1 MGAGRMIGRVVAMIF
16 KVVGI
21 LVAVLALVAAV
32 LVLRISHGALPL
44 DMLTPVLEQS
54 LSAEDGSYRVHMGNA
69 ELTLADGGAHLVI
82 RTRDLR
88 VDDRDGVARAT
99 IPSLSIGLDIDALL
113 HGMIAPTRI
122 VVSAPQLHVERDAQ
136 GRFQLGLGEEGGD
149 HDIANA
155 LVAELLAPPDPR
167 RASGYL
173 EEISLRDAKL
183 TVDDRLLGASWTAS
197 RAAITLFRN
206 KRGIF
211 GDLALAVDLE
221 DRTAELDG
229 EFRYVALDRQLT
241 MNFSLADWEM
251 AKLQH
256 LVPALAPLGGLRV
269 PIGGT
274 VEFALDTENGAL
286 EGARVDLNSGAGS
299 LDNPAFASGS
309 IPIGGATIS
318 ASYDPAAARLTLHKL
333 ALDLSGPSATVSGTI
348 SGLGPD
354 WLLRGTPPA
363 GVELAV
369 AVDAEVTA
377 MPANDLAR
385 FWPPALAHNART
397 WVTANIRDGIVD
409 ETHLATKLRV
419 VAADLAVVGIDTF
432 GGSMRMRGLTV
443 DYKHPLP
450 PVLKVD
456 GSATFDQTHME
467 LMPTSGVLKG
477 QRITGGKIVIT
488 DLEKVDQYIDIKLD
502 VTGPLRDALEVID
515 SKPLQYAREVGIDP
529 AAVDGMADGRLA
541 FKFMLDHR
549 TTMDDVELAVRAQV
563 TGAAIRQVVF
573 QQDLDQGSLQLRLDR
588 GQMQVEGTA
597 RLGGVPAV
605 ISWLQYFK
613 PRDGVRSRYTARGEL
628 DDAARRRFGLA
639 FSENMVSGPVTA
651 DVTLTSFASKR
662 GDAVIALDL
671 GKAVLSAPDL
681 NWSKPS
687 GVPATGRLALDLVA
701 DHLSGIRDATIQG
714 KGIDL
719 RMSAAFNPTDH
730 NLQQV
735 DLKKLTLGSTD
746 VTGTVARGPEG
757 GWRAN
762 LVGASLDVT
771 AFLDGVTK
779 PGPPRHDDPPL
790 VIDARFGR
798 VLFGPNREAR
808 NVVAQLYSDGAHWQS
823 IRLDLAPFGSGA
835 LRLRFG
841 ETGGARPFDFSTTD
855 LGATLR
861 LLDISDHVTGGRLS
875 ATGEA
880 QDVGAARVFSGR
892 LDGADYKIVRA
903 PVMAKLL
910 SVASFTSIASLLSG
924 EGIPF
929 TRLTGDFTAQDGRVT
944 VKQGRAY
951 GGALGINASGTV
963 DLGQSTLDL
972 DGTLVPAYMLNNI
985 LGNIPLIGNFLLGGE
1000 GQGLFA
1006 AAFRVNGPL
1015 GDPSITVNPLSA
1027 LAPGM
1032 LRKLFVFEPG
1042 SPDGAPASRPD
1053 TK

>member
-1 MGAGRMIGRVVAMIF
+1 MTL
-16 KVVGI
+16 KLVGV
-21 LVAVLALVAAV
+21 LVAVLALVVVV
-32 LVLRISHGALPL
+32 LVLRISYGALPL
-44 DMLTPVLEQS
+44 DMLTPLIEQS
-54 LSAEDGSYRVHMGNA
+54 LSASDGSYRIHMRNA
-69 ELTLADGGAHLVI
+69 ELALADAGAHLVI
-82 RTRDLR
+82 RARDLR
-88 VDDRDGVARAT
+88 IDDRDGVARAT
-99 IPSLSIGLDIDALL
+99 IPVLSLGVDLDALL

-122 VVSAPQLHVERDAQ
+122 IVNAPQLHVERDAQ
-136 GRFQLGLGEEGGD
+136 GRFQLGLGAEEAGD
-149 HDIANA
+149 HDFAHT
-155 LVAELLAPPDPR
+155 LVGELLAPPDPR
-167 RASGYL
+167 RATGYL
-173 EEISLRDAKL
+173 EEISLRDARL
-183 TVDDRLLGASWTAS
+183 TVDDRLLGSSWSAS

-211 GDLALAVDLE
+211 GDFALAVDVE

-241 MNFSLADWEM
+241 MNLSLADWEM

-256 LVPALAPLGGLRV
+256 LMPALAPLGGLRV

-274 VEFALDTENGAL
+274 VEFALSTENGAL
-286 EGARVDLNSGAGS
+286 QGARIDLNSGAGS
-299 LDNPAFASGS
+299 LASPALEAGT
-309 IPIGGATIS
+309 IPVGGATIS
-318 ASYDPAAARLTLHKL
+318 ASYDPAGARLTLNKL
-333 ALDLSGPSATVSGTI
+333 ALDLAGPTASISGTVD
-348 SGLGPD
+348 GLGAD
-354 WLLRGTPPA
+354 WLLRGMPPA
-363 GVELAV
+363 GAELVV
-369 AVDAEVTA
+369 AVEAEVSG

-419 VAADLAVVGIDTF
+419 AAADLEILGLDAF
-432 GGSMRMRGLTV
+432 GGSMRMHGLTV

-456 GSATFDQTHME
+456 GSAMFDHTHME
-467 LMPTSGVLKG
+467 LFPTSGVLKG
-477 QRITGGKIVIT
+477 QRVTGGKIVIT
-488 DLEKVDQYIDIKLD
+488 DLEKIDQYIDIKLD
-502 VTGPLRDALEVID
+502 VSGPLRDALEVID
-515 SKPLQYAREVGIDP
+515 AKPLQYAHEVGLDP
-529 AAVDGMADGRLA
+529 ATVDGTADGHLA

-563 TGAAIRQVVF
+563 TGAAIRQVAF

-597 RLGGVPAV
+597 RLGGVPAA

-613 PRDGVRSRYTARGEL
+613 PRDGIRSRYTARGEL
-628 DDAARRRFGLA
+628 DDAARRRFGL
-639 FSENMVSGPVTA
+639 ELPDGMVSGPVTA
-651 DVTLTSFASKR
+651 DATLTSFANKR
-662 GDAVIALDL
+662 ADAVIALDL
-671 GKAVLSAPDL
+671 GKAVLSASDL
-681 NWSKPS
+681 NWSKPA
-687 GVPATGRLALDLVA
+687 GVPANGKLALDLA
-701 DHLSGIRDATIQG
+701 GDHLSRIRDATIQG
-714 KGIDL
+714 SGIDL
-719 RMSAAFNPTDH
+719 RMSATFGPTDH

-746 VTGTVARGPEG
+746 VTGTVARRPEG

-762 LVGASLDVT
+762 LSGASLDAT
-771 AFLDGVTK
+771 SLLDNVTK
-779 PGPPRHDDPPL
+779 PGPTRHDEPPL

-798 VLFGPNREAR
+798 VVFGPKREAR
-808 NVVAQLYSDGAHWQS
+808 DVVAQLYSDGAHWES

-841 ETGGARPFDFSTTD
+841 KTGGTRPFDFSTTD

-861 LLDISDHVTGGRLS
+861 LLDVSDHVTGGRLS
-875 ATGEA
+875 ATGQA
-880 QDVGAARVFSGR
+880 QDIGVDRVFSGR
-892 LDGADYKIVRA
+892 LDGADYKIVGA

-929 TRLTGDFTAQDGRVT
+929 TRLTGDFTAQDGKVT

-972 DGTLVPAYMLNNI
+972 EGTLVPAYMLNSI

-1006 AAFRVNGPL
+1006 VAFRASGPL
-1015 GDPSITVNPLSA
+1015 DDPAISVNPLSA

-1032 LRKLFVFEPG
+1032 LRNLFLFEPG
-1042 SPDGAPASRPD
+1042 SPDAAPAPRPD
-1053 TK
+1053 GR

>member
-1 MGAGRMIGRVVAMIF
+1 MGGRMIGRLIAMTLKVVA
-16 KVVGI
+16 I
-21 LVAVLALVAAV
+21 LVAVLALAAAV
-32 LVLRISHGALPL
+32 LVLRISYGALPL
-44 DMLTPVLEQS
+44 DMLTSVLEDS

-69 ELTLADGGAHLVI
+69 ELALADAGAHLVI

-88 VDDRDGVARAT
+88 IDDRDGVARAT
-99 IPSLSIGLDIDALL
+99 IPSLSLGLDIDALS

-122 VVSAPQLHVERDAQ
+122 VASAPQLHVERDAQ
-136 GRFQLGLGEEGGD
+136 GRFQLGLGAEDGGS
-149 HDIANA
+149 HAIANA
-155 LVAELLAPPDPR
+155 LVAELLAPPDLR

-183 TVDDRLLGASWTAS
+183 TVDDRLLGSSWTAS

-211 GDLALAVDLE
+211 GDLALAVDVE

-241 MNFSLADWEM
+241 MNLSLADWEI

-274 VEFALDTENGAL
+274 VEFALNTETGAL
-286 EGARVDLNSGAGS
+286 QGARADLNSGAGS
-299 LDNPAFASGS
+299 LDDPSLTFGTV
-309 IPIGGATIS
+309 PVGGATIS
-318 ASYDPAAARLTLHKL
+318 ASYDPAGARLTLHKL
-333 ALDLSGPSATVSGTI
+333 ALDLAGPAVRI
-348 SGLGPD
+348 SGMIDGLGAD
-354 WLLRGTPPA
+354 WLLSGRPPA
-363 GVELAV
+363 GAELGV
-369 AVDAEVTA
+369 AVEADVSG
-377 MPANDLAR
+377 MPANDLDR

-397 WVTANIRDGIVD
+397 WVTTNIRDGIVN
-409 ETHLATKLRV
+409 ETHLATKLRLA
-419 VAADLAVVGIDTF
+419 AADLNVLGIDAF
-432 GGSMRMRGLTV
+432 GGSMRMHGLTV

-456 GSATFDQTHME
+456 GSATFDYTHME
-467 LMPTSGVLKG
+467 LLPTSGVLKG

-502 VTGPLRDALEVID
+502 VSGPLRDALEVID
-515 SKPLQYAREVGIDP
+515 AKPLQYAREVGLDP
-529 AAVDGMADGRLA
+529 ATVGGTADGHLA

-549 TTMDDVELAVRAQV
+549 TTMDDVELSVRAQV
-563 TGAAIRQVVF
+563 TGAAIRQVAF

-597 RLGGVPAV
+597 RLGGVPAA

-628 DDAARRRFGLA
+628 DDAARRRFGFELPGD
-639 FSENMVSGPVTA
+639 MVTGPVAA
-651 DVTLTSFASKR
+651 DATLTSFANKR
-662 GDAVIALDL
+662 GEAVVALDL
-671 GKAVLSAPDL
+671 GKAVLTASDL
-681 NWSKPS
+681 NWSKPAGVAAS
-687 GVPATGRLALDLVA
+687 GKLALDLA
-701 DHLSGIRDATIQG
+701 GDHLSRVRNASIQG
-714 KGIDL
+714 SGIDL
-719 RMSAAFNPTDH
+719 RLSATFNATDH

-735 DLKKLTLGSTD
+735 ELKKLTLGSTD
-746 VTGTVARGPEG
+746 VAGTVARRPEG

-762 LVGASLDVT
+762 LAGASLDAT
-771 AFLDGVTK
+771 ALLDNVTK
-779 PGPPRHDDPPL
+779 PGPTRHDEPPL

-798 VLFGPNREAR
+798 VVFGAKREAR
-808 NVVAQLYSDGAHWQS
+808 DVVAQLYSDGAHWES

-841 ETGGARPFDFSTTD
+841 QTGGARPFDFSTTD

-861 LLDISDHVTGGRLS
+861 LLDVSDHVTGGRLS
-875 ATGEA
+875 ATGQA
-880 QDVGAARVFSGR
+880 QDVGDVRVFSGR
-892 LDGADYKIVRA
+892 LDGADYKIVGA

-910 SVASFTSIASLLSG
+910 SIASFTSIASLLSG

-951 GGALGINASGTV
+951 GGALGINASGTL

-972 DGTLVPAYMLNNI
+972 EGTLVPAYMLNSI

-1006 AAFRVNGPL
+1006 AAFRASGPL
-1015 GDPSITVNPLSA
+1015 DDPTISVNPLSA

-1032 LRKLFVFEPG
+1032 LRNLFLFEPG
-1042 SPDGAPASRPD
+1042 SPDGTQTPRPD
-1053 TK
+1053 SK

>member
-1 MGAGRMIGRVVAMIF
+1 MTL
-16 KVVGI
+16 KLVGV
-21 LVAVLALVAAV
+21 LVAVLALVVVV
-32 LVLRISHGALPL
+32 LVLRISYGALPL
-44 DMLTPVLEQS
+44 DMLTPLIEQS
-54 LSAEDGSYRVHMGNA
+54 LSASDGSYRIHMRNA
-69 ELTLADGGAHLVI
+69 ELALADAGAHLVI
-82 RTRDLR
+82 RARDLR
-88 VDDRDGVARAT
+88 IDDRDGVARAT
-99 IPSLSIGLDIDALL
+99 IPVLSLGVDLDALL

-122 VVSAPQLHVERDAQ
+122 IVNAPQLHVERDAQ
-136 GRFQLGLGEEGGD
+136 GRFQLGLGAEEAGD
-149 HDIANA
+149 HDFAHT
-155 LVAELLAPPDPR
+155 LVGELLAPPDPR
-167 RASGYL
+167 RATGYL
-173 EEISLRDAKL
+173 EEISLRDARL
-183 TVDDRLLGASWTAS
+183 TVDDRLLGSSWSAS

-211 GDLALAVDLE
+211 GDFALAVDVE

-241 MNFSLADWEM
+241 MNLSLADWEV

-274 VEFALDTENGAL
+274 VEFALSTENGAL
-286 EGARVDLNSGAGS
+286 QGARIDLNSGAGS
-299 LDNPAFASGS
+299 LASPALETGT
-309 IPIGGATIS
+309 IPVGGATIS
-318 ASYDPAAARLTLHKL
+318 ASYDPAAARLTLNKL
-333 ALDLSGPSATVSGTI
+333 ALDFAGPTASISGTVD
-348 SGLGPD
+348 GLGAD
-354 WLLRGTPPA
+354 WLLRGTPPTGA
-363 GVELAV
+363 ELAV
-369 AVDAEVTA
+369 AVEAEVSG

-419 VAADLAVVGIDTF
+419 AAADLEILGLDAF
-432 GGSMRMRGLTV
+432 GGSMRMHGLTV

-456 GSATFDQTHME
+456 GSAMFDHTHME
-467 LMPTSGVLKG
+467 LFPTSGVLKG
-477 QRITGGKIVIT
+477 QRVTGGKIVIT
-488 DLEKVDQYIDIKLD
+488 DLEKIDQYIDIKLD
-502 VTGPLRDALEVID
+502 VSGPLRDALEVID
-515 SKPLQYAREVGIDP
+515 AKPLQYAHEVGLDP
-529 AAVDGMADGRLA
+529 ATVDGTADGHLA

-563 TGAAIRQVVF
+563 TGAAIRQVAF

-597 RLGGVPAV
+597 RLGGVPAA

-613 PRDGVRSRYTARGEL
+613 PRDGIRSRYTARGEL
-628 DDAARRRFGLA
+628 DDAARRRFGL
-639 FSENMVSGPVTA
+639 ELPDGMVSGPVTA
-651 DVTLTSFASKR
+651 DATLTSFANKR
-662 GDAVIALDL
+662 ADAVIALDL
-671 GKAVLSAPDL
+671 GKAVLSASDL
-681 NWSKPS
+681 NWSKPA
-687 GVPATGRLALDLVA
+687 GVPANGKLALDLA
-701 DHLSGIRDATIQG
+701 GDHLSRIRDATIQG
-714 KGIDL
+714 SGIDL
-719 RMSAAFNPTDH
+719 RMSATFDPTDH

-746 VTGTVARGPEG
+746 VTGTVARRPEG

-762 LVGASLDVT
+762 LSGASLDAT
-771 AFLDGVTK
+771 SLLDNVTK
-779 PGPPRHDDPPL
+779 PGPTRHDEPPL

-798 VLFGPNREAR
+798 VVFGPKREAR
-808 NVVAQLYSDGAHWQS
+808 DVVAQLYSDGAHWES

-841 ETGGARPFDFSTTD
+841 KTGGTRPFDFSTTD

-861 LLDISDHVTGGRLS
+861 LLDVSDHVTGGRLS
-875 ATGEA
+875 ATGQA
-880 QDVGAARVFSGR
+880 QDIGVDRVFSGR
-892 LDGADYKIVRA
+892 LDGADYKIVGA

-929 TRLTGDFTAQDGRVT
+929 TRLTGDFTAQDGKVT

-972 DGTLVPAYMLNNI
+972 EGTLVPAYMLNSI

-1006 AAFRVNGPL
+1006 VAFRASGPL
-1015 GDPSITVNPLSA
+1015 DDPAISVNPLSA

-1032 LRKLFVFEPG
+1032 LRNLFLFEPG
-1042 SPDGAPASRPD
+1042 SPDAAPAPRPD
-1053 TK
+1053 GR